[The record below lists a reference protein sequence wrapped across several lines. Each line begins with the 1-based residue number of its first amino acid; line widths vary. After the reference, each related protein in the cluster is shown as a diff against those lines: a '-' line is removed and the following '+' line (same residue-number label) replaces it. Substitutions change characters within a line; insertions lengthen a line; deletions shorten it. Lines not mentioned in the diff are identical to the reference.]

1 MVRSVLLALALLGM
15 LAGCRSEPR
24 TRKVIGVSL
33 LTSVNP
39 FFLEIGEALTR
50 EANQHGYD
58 VLLVDAEF
66 NVAKQNKQVED
77 FLVSRVDAIVLSPCD
92 SRAIGAVIGAA
103 NARGVPVFTVDI
115 GCLAP
120 GVKVVTHV
128 ATDNYLG
135 GRQAAE
141 AMIQVLGPG
150 GGKIAILDHKPAE
163 SCILR
168 VQGFKDV
175 LARHNAKPGV
185 GKIEI
190 VKELPGGGVKD
201 LASRAA
207 EDLLQAH
214 PDLRGIFAI
223 NDPSALG
230 ARAAL
235 EKANRADRVTIIG
248 FDGQPEGK
256 QAIRDGKIAAD
267 PIQFPDKL
275 GLETARAI
283 IRYFE
288 GEEVAAVNL
297 VPPRLYWKADAVKE
311 LGNQH

>member
-1 MVRSVLLALALLGM
+1 MVRFVFLAAVLLAM
-15 LAGCRSEPR
+15 LAGCRSEAR
-24 TRKVIGVSL
+24 TKKVIGVSL

-58 VLLVDAEF
+58 VLVVDAEF

-103 NARGVPVFTVDI
+103 NAQGVPVFTVDI

-141 AMIQVLGPG
+141 AMIKVLGPG

-168 VQGFKDV
+168 VEGFKDV
-175 LARHNAKPGV
+175 LTHYNATPGI
-185 GKIEI
+185 GKIDI

-201 LASRAA
+201 LAYRAA

-235 EKANRADRVTIIG
+235 ERANRADRVTIIS

-256 QAIRDGKIAAD
+256 QAIKDGKIAAD

-275 GLETARAI
+275 GRETARAI

-288 GEEVAAVNL
+288 GEEIAPVNL
-297 VPPRLYWKADAVKE
+297 VPPRLYWQDDAVKE
-311 LGNQH
+311 LGK

>member
-1 MVRSVLLALALLGM
+1 MVRLVLYAAALLALV
-15 LAGCRSEPR
+15 AGCRSEPR
-24 TRKVIGVSL
+24 TKKVIGVSL
-33 LTSVNP
+33 LTAENP
-39 FFLEIGEALTR
+39 FFLEIGDALTM
-50 EANQHGYD
+50 EANRRGYD
-58 VLLVDAEF
+58 VVVAAAEF

-77 FLVSRVDAIVLSPCD
+77 FLVSGVDAIVLSPCD
-92 SRAIGAVIGAA
+92 SRAIGPVIGAA
-103 NARGVPVFTVDI
+103 NAQGVPVFTVDI

-135 GRQAAE
+135 GRQAAQ
-141 AMIQVLGPG
+141 AMIKVLGPG
-150 GGKIAILDHKPAE
+150 GGKIAILDHKPVE

-175 LARHNAKPGV
+175 LAKYNETPGI

-190 VKELPGGGVKD
+190 VKELPGGGIKD
-201 LASRAA
+201 IAHRAT

-235 EKANRADRVTIIG
+235 EKANRADRVKLIG

-256 QAIRDGKIAAD
+256 QAIKDGKIAAD

-288 GEEVAAVNL
+288 GEEIAPLNL
-297 VPPRLYWKADAVKE
+297 VPPRLYWQADALEESAK
-311 LGNQH
+311 H